1 MKECVK
7 RSEPPDALL
16 CTSALAPQTFLK
28 YELGRT
34 PGSTSFCSTQMPA
47 RIKPRLFKMPVRYS
61 LAGAMPRTRITR
73 ASTSL
78 AALTAVACGVL
89 LPTAAQAAAPQV
101 RHVFLIV
108 LENQSY
114 KVTFG
119 RNSAAPYLVHTLAKQ
134 GAMLPNY
141 YGIGHSSLDNYIALI
156 SGQAP
161 NEATQGDCVTFSEFQ
176 LDSPTLDRN
185 GQALGMGCVYPQMV
199 KTLPDELEDAGFSW
213 KAYMEDM
220 GKDQSRESATC
231 AHSRINSPENL
242 LDATV
247 GDQYAV
253 KHNPFVYFHSI
264 IDDQAR
270 CDTHVVNLDQ
280 MSKDLESEDSA
291 PNYSFITPNLCN
303 DGHDAPCIDHQPG
316 GLVSA
321 DAFLRKWVPIITDS
335 PAFKKDGLLI
345 ITFDES
351 DSRGPDAATACC
363 GEQALSGARNPP
375 GMQGPGGGKI
385 GAVLISPYIKPG
397 TTSRVPY
404 NHYSLLRSIAGFF
417 NVAPLGFA
425 AKKKLRSFGTD
436 VFNAPQNAALH

>member
-1 MKECVK
+1 MH
-7 RSEPPDALL
+7 R
-16 CTSALAPQTFLK
+16 T
-28 YELGRT
+28 RT
-34 PGSTSFCSTQMPA
+34 P
-47 RIKPRLFKMPVRYS
+47 
-61 LAGAMPRTRITR
+61 R

-78 AALTAVACGVL
+78 AALTAAACSVL
-89 LPTAAQAAAPQV
+89 LSPAQAAVPQV

-119 RNSAAPYLVHTLAKQ
+119 RSSEAPYLAHTLTKQ
-134 GAMLPNY
+134 GVMLPNY

-176 LDSPTLDRN
+176 LDSPILDAH
-185 GQALGMGCVYPQMV
+185 GQALGLGCVYPQMV
-199 KTLPDELEDAGFSW
+199 KTLPDELEGAGFSW

-220 GKDQSRESATC
+220 GKDRSRESATC

-242 LDATV
+242 LQATV

-253 KHNPFVYFHSI
+253 KHNPFVFFHTI

-270 CDTHVVNLDQ
+270 CDTHVVNLEQ
-280 MSKDLESEDSA
+280 MPQDLASEDSA
-291 PNYSFITPNLCN
+291 PNYAFITPNLCN
-303 DGHDAPCIDHQPG
+303 DGHDAPCIDYQPG

-335 PAFKKDGLLI
+335 AVFKKDGLLI

-375 GMQGPGGGKI
+375 GMQGPGGGRI
-385 GAVLISPYIKPG
+385 GAVLISPFIKPG
-397 TTSRVPY
+397 TTSRVSY
-404 NHYSLLRSIAGFF
+404 NHYSLLRSVAGFF

-425 AKKKLRSFGTD
+425 AEKKLRPFGAD
-436 VFNAPQNAALH
+436 VFNAPQIAARH